1 MGGLT
6 LMVDNLVDILLGLG
20 LGLGSNNLVRRLWV
34 LALEGESLGRLWGL
48 VLVSEHCG
56 V

>member
-6 LMVDNLVDILLGLG
+6 LMVDNLVDILLG